1 MRATA
6 INILDMIEN
15 SGLEM
20 TNAVISGF
28 STQKTKDSEPLNPDI
43 ENFLKKNAI
52 QFSRE
57 KKSITYLVMD
67 EDNGFLLGFFSLA
80 HKPIEIPPVGMSKTK
95 IRTIEKYARLHKI
108 LNAYDVSAFLIAQFG
123 KNYAVA
129 EDKRISGND
138 LMQIV
143 NCELAEIQ
151 HRIGGGVKYLDCE
164 ADAKLIHFYQKE
176 QGFTLYGERLSETD
190 GKRYLQY
197 LKFF

>member
-1 MRATA
+1 
-6 INILDMIEN
+6 
-15 SGLEM
+15 M
-20 TNAVISGF
+20 TMAVISGF
-28 STQKTKDSEPLNPDI
+28 STRKTKDSDPLNPEI
-43 ENFLKKNAI
+43 EHFLKKNAV
-52 QFSRE
+52 QFSHE

-67 EDNGFLLGFFSLA
+67 EDSGCLLGFFSLA
-80 HKPIEIPPVGMSKTK
+80 HKPIEIPPAGMSKTK

-123 KNYAVA
+123 KNYAV
-129 EDKRISGND
+129 EEGKRISGD
-138 LMQIV
+138 ELMRIV

-164 ADAKLIHFYQKE
+164 ADAKLINFYQKQ